1 MMSEST
7 RVLRALR
14 CLAGFQLLLMLS
26 TWKLWTRQNDFPT
39 VPLLPIT
46 IPALVLPVASAILF
60 LTCLLIIYRS
70 VLNQGTH
77 TTPQGADRRLCGIA
91 LISGLIPVLC
101 NQHCLQAWHWLF
113 LVTMLLTVTSP
124 AQALVPSLRMII
136 GTLYICSGLSRI
148 TTNPQA
154 GVAGMITRQLL
165 DLLPGTGPLDPA
177 SVNLLC
183 HSLTLIEIVTGC
195 LLFSTSKLPTTLG
208 ITLSILMHAALLL
221 ALGPFGLNHHAG
233 VLFWN
238 LCFPVIVPILFF
250 NRPSPAPGAAK
261 WPVGALLVGVFS
273 VSGLFGF
280 ADNWPS
286 WQLYSSRPESW
297 TLWIHR
303 TDTPQLPGS
312 LQNWLAASSQDN
324 WIPIRLDRLSL
335 QSTGS
340 PLYPE
345 DRFQLAVISEVLRKI
360 PATVQIR
367 VTIEEPHP
375 FLWWTRSSREL
386 PSRLSIEQQHAN
398 FLLNSRAR

>member
-1 MMSEST
+1 MTEST

-26 TWKLWTRQNDFPT
+26 TWKLWTRLNDFPT
-39 VPLLPIT
+39 VPLLPIS

-60 LTCLLIIYRS
+60 LTCLLIVYRP
-70 VLNQGTH
+70 VPNQSTN
-77 TTPQGADRRLCGIA
+77 TTPPGADRRLCGIA
-91 LISGLIPVLC
+91 LIAGLISVLC

-113 LVTMLLTVTSP
+113 LVTMLLTITSP
-124 AQALVPSLRMII
+124 ANALVPSLRIVI
-136 GTLYICSGLSRI
+136 CTIYLCSGLSRI

-165 DLLPGTGPLDPA
+165 NLMAGTGPLDPA
-177 SVNLLC
+177 SVNMVC
-183 HSLTLIEIVTGC
+183 HSLTLIEIATGC

-208 ITLSILMHAALLL
+208 ITLSVLTHVALLL
-221 ALGPFGLNHHAG
+221 ALGPLGLNHHSG

-238 LCFPVIVPILFF
+238 LCFLALVPILFF
-250 NRPSPAPGAAK
+250 NRQSPLAGVPK
-261 WPVGALLVGVFS
+261 WPVGAILVGVFS

-303 TDTPQLPGS
+303 TDTPQLPRS
-312 LQNWLAASSQDN
+312 LQNWLATTSQDN

-340 PLYPE
+340 PIYPE
-345 DRFQLAVISEVLRKI
+345 DRFQLAVISEVLRTI
-360 PATVQIR
+360 PPTLRFR

-375 FLWWTRSSREL
+375 LMWWKRSSREL
-386 PSRLSIEQQHAN
+386 SSRLSIEQQHAE